1 MKLLL
6 LTLAALLLLSQLTP
20 GSTQKCW
27 NLQGKCRNKCGKK
40 ERIYVYC
47 TNNKMCC
54 VKPKNHPKDLPWMKP
69 NMRIPGV

>member
-20 GSTQKCW
+20 GSTRKCW
-27 NLQGKCRNKCGKK
+27 NLRGKCRQKCFRK
-40 ERIYVYC
+40 ERVYVYC

-54 VKPKNHPKDLPWMKP
+54 VKPKYQPKHLPWK
-69 NMRIPGV
+69 V